1 MGLPDWTDHLEAEPL
16 KLTAEHFPLPC
27 SLRASVLDRYVE
39 PASTALDIEPMDL
52 PELIGYLCSADHLEL
67 DPLESIQAQTDAIGD
82 PAVPAPEHVAV
93 LRWLGAAFAHWETH
107 FPLEEPLRSELRRL
121 KPLAAKLAIT
131 DPDFLVAGQHPLH
144 QILDNLQLAAVGW
157 QQRLGR
163 IGESLRKQL
172 FGAVEDAAACIDAD
186 DSGLATLCAQVA
198 LATQRDLA
206 RADRM
211 AQRTIET
218 EQGQARTAE
227 AKRVAAAM
235 INAALEQFRVPP
247 GIGGFLKGPWYES
260 AQLVLLKFGVES
272 EQWNRMSQ
280 TTLTLLDSLQPIT
293 QEDAPER
300 RQQLFETVA
309 RLPRELKRWLLSLQH
324 LSQAVDEA
332 LGTVESAH
340 MQVLRLQ
347 PMELEQADPIPV
359 TTAKTVDAAHSAL
372 ESIATGQWF
381 CVEKDEGN
389 PLRVHLVSRAESAGE
404 LLFANQAGIRVFK
417 QSFEEFVGLLESG
430 RVGTLDTGGSF
441 SRSLG
446 WAAGIDSTAALDTLL
461 GAAVVQAR
469 QAEEERQRLEQ
480 AQRQQ
485 EREHAERLERE
496 QREAEQLR
504 LQTEEAARRDTER
517 EQTREET
524 ERLQQEQREAHDLQ
538 REWDEA
544 LRRKQ
549 EREAVQVP
557 AAPGRE
563 SRAYA
568 APVAGQDNRAPGGA
582 TGAADKESPSSGATA
597 GAAVNL
603 PMGTWLGFHDGDTP
617 LLAKLA
623 VHDREQNNYIFVN
636 RSGIKMRQLNGSEL
650 VALMESGLVDVLE
663 SRSSFRDEITRV
675 KSKSDD

>member
-1 MGLPDWTDHLEAEPL
+1 MEL
-16 KLTAEHFPLPC
+16 
-27 SLRASVLDRYVE
+27 S
-39 PASTALDIEPMDL
+39 
-52 PELIGYLCSADHLEL
+52 ELIGYLCSVDHLEL
-67 DPLESIQAQTDAIGD
+67 DPLESVRTQTDAIGD
-82 PAVPAPEHVAV
+82 PALPAAEHAAV
-93 LRWLGAAFAHWETH
+93 LRWLGAAFAHWETD

-121 KPLAAKLAIT
+121 KPLAAKLSIT
-131 DPDFLVAGQHPLH
+131 DPDFLVAGRHPLH

-163 IGESLRKQL
+163 IGEPLRKQL
-172 FGAVEDAAACIDAD
+172 FAAVEDAIACIDGD
-186 DSGLATLCAQVA
+186 DAGLATLCAQVA
-198 LATQRDLA
+198 AATQRDLA

-235 INAALEQFRVPP
+235 INTALEQFRVPP
-247 GIGGFLKGPWYES
+247 GTGEFLKGPWYES
-260 AQLVLLKFGVES
+260 AQLVLLKFGAES
-272 EQWNRMSQ
+272 EQWHRMSE
-280 TTLTLLDSLQPIT
+280 TTRTLLDSLQPIT

-324 LSQAVDEA
+324 LSEAVEEA
-332 LGTVESAH
+332 LGTVEFTH
-340 MQVLRLQ
+340 MQILRMRPL
-347 PMELEQADPIPV
+347 ELELADPIPV
-359 TTAKTVDAAHSAL
+359 TTAETVDTSHGSL

-381 CVEKDEGN
+381 CVEKDEGH

-417 QSFEEFVGLLESG
+417 QSFEEFVGLLERG
-430 RVGTLDTGGSF
+430 RVATLDSGASF
-441 SRSLG
+441 SRSLA
-446 WAAGIDSTAALDTLL
+446 WAAGIESTAGLDTLL

-485 EREHAERLERE
+485 EQEQAERLERE
-496 QREAEQLR
+496 QRQAEEQR
-504 LQTEEAARRDTER
+504 LQNEEAARRETER
-517 EQTREET
+517 EQNLEEA
-524 ERLQQEQREAHDLQ
+524 ERQQQEQREAQKLQ
-538 REWDEA
+538 REWDDA

-549 EREAVQVP
+549 EREAAQVP
-557 AAPGRE
+557 PAPGHE
-563 SRAYA
+563 PRAYA
-568 APVAGQDNRAPGGA
+568 APVAGRDNRESGGVAGEADREPQSGGA
-582 TGAADKESPSSGATA
+582 TAT
-597 GAAVNL
+597 AAVNL

-636 RSGIKMRQLNGSEL
+636 RSGIKMRQLNSSEL

-675 KSKSDD
+675 KAKSDD

>member
-1 MGLPDWTDHLEAEPL
+1 
-16 KLTAEHFPLPC
+16 
-27 SLRASVLDRYVE
+27 
-39 PASTALDIEPMDL
+39 
-52 PELIGYLCSADHLEL
+52 
-67 DPLESIQAQTDAIGD
+67 
-82 PAVPAPEHVAV
+82 VPAPEHVAV
-93 LRWLGAAFAHWETH
+93 LLWLGAAFTHWETH

-131 DPDFLVAGQHPLH
+131 DPDFLVAGRHPLH

-172 FGAVEDAAACIDAD
+172 SGVVEDAVACFDTD
-186 DSGLATLCAQVA
+186 DPGLAMLSAQVLA
-198 LATQRDLA
+198 ATQRDLA

-227 AKRVAAAM
+227 AKRVAAGM

-247 GIGGFLKGPWYES
+247 GIGELLKGAWYES
-260 AQLVLLKFGVES
+260 AQLVLLKFGAES
-272 EQWNRMSQ
+272 DQWGRMSQ
-280 TTLTLLDSLQPIT
+280 TTRTLLDSLQPIAE
-293 QEDAPER
+293 EDAPER

-324 LSQAVDEA
+324 LSEAADEA
-332 LGTVESAH
+332 LGTVEFAH
-340 MQVLRLQ
+340 MQVLRMQ
-347 PMELEQADPIPV
+347 PLELELADPIPV
-359 TTAKTVDAAHSAL
+359 IAAQTLDKAHSAL
-372 ESIATGQWF
+372 DSIETGQWF

-389 PLRVHLVSRAESAGE
+389 PLRVHLVSRTEGAGE

-417 QSFEEFVGLLESG
+417 QGFDEFVGLLERG
-430 RVGTLDTGGSF
+430 RVATLDSGASF
-441 SRSLG
+441 SRSLA
-446 WAAGIDSTAALDTLL
+446 WAAGIESSAGLDTLL

-469 QAEEERQRLEQ
+469 QAEEERLSLEQ

-496 QREAEQLR
+496 QLEAEQLR
-504 LQTEEAARRDTER
+504 LQTEQTARQETER

-524 ERLQQEQREAHDLQ
+524 EQLQQEQREARELQ
-538 REWDEA
+538 QEWDEA

-549 EREAVQVP
+549 EREA
-557 AAPGRE
+557 ATAGRE
-563 SRAYA
+563 APA
-568 APVAGQDNRAPGGA
+568 HAEPVAAQDNREQS
-582 TGAADKESPSSGATA
+582 GAAGEADRESQSSGAAATD
-597 GAAVNL
+597 AVNL

-636 RSGIKMRQLNGSEL
+636 RSGIKMRQLNSAEL
-650 VALMESGLVDVLE
+650 LALMESGLVDVLE
-663 SRSSFRDEITRV
+663 SRSSFRDEIARA
-675 KSKSDD
+675 KEKSDD